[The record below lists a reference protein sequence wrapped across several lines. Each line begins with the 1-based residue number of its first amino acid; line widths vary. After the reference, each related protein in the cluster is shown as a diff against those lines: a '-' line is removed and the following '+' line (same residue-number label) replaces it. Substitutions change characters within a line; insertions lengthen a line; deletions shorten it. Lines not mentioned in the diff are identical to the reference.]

1 MVRNLIAYGSL
12 IVIAYII
19 YAFTTRTPEVEVL
32 PLPEPEVIQEVIPP
46 LIEAQSGE
54 DLPIPEPE
62 EVFYSERE
70 IECLAL
76 NSYYESRGESK
87 AGQVAVAQVVINRL
101 KNERFPNTICGV
113 VQQGPT
119 YKNWK
124 GNIMPVRHQ
133 CHFSWWC
140 DGKSDIPV
148 DLETYE
154 EILNLVTDILYLDTV
169 DITDGSLYYHAE
181 YVNPWWAP
189 HFEMVTKIDRHIFYR

>member
-1 MVRNLIAYGSL
+1 MLKQISAYGSIL
-12 IVIAYII
+12 VIAYVF
-19 YAFTTRTPEVEVL
+19 YMFFTAPPKVEVV
-32 PLPEPEVIQEVIPP
+32 PLPEPEPIMMELPHKVGTIEKTPP
-46 LIEAQSGE
+46 V
-54 DLPIPEPE
+54 PEPE
-62 EVFYSERE
+62 EVFYNERE

-76 NSYYESRGESK
+76 NSYYESRGESR
-87 AGQVAVAQVVINRL
+87 AGQVAVAQVVLNRL
-101 KNERFPNTICGV
+101 ESERFPNTICGV

-148 DLETYE
+148 DMETYE

-181 YVNPWWAP
+181 YVNPWWAS
-189 HFEMVTKIDRHIFYR
+189 HFEVVTKIDRHIFYR